1 MDQELE
7 WTNEKLEKVPYKNW
21 LYRLF
26 CLATFRKRMSYKEM
40 YLILSEINRKIDGE
54 EKAKKRAFE
63 RIIEF
68 YEYNNGN
75 RPV

>member
-40 YLILSEINRKIDGE
+40 YLILVEINRGVDGE

-75 RPV
+75 RPI